1 MELVEVTSVDWADI
15 TKRRKSKNSD
25 GVYGKSLF
33 SQAKA
38 QERILKKKNSG
49 DPQNLLLIFDSFLL
63 VQMLEYHFPVDRV
76 WTSVHLDLQI
86 VLPDVLSQI
95 IETQKVECD
104 FVELE
109 PA

>member
-63 VQMLEYHFPVDRV
+63 VQMLEYHFPVDQV
-76 WTSVHLDLQI
+76 
-86 VLPDVLSQI
+86 
-95 IETQKVECD
+95 
-104 FVELE
+104 
-109 PA
+109 